1 MAITFDPVNKRI
13 ILDSA
18 STTATELYSRWVDWS
33 ATGDNLKY
41 GMVFRQVGSDDLGGG
56 LVIPPYYFLQN
67 GWRVRPMEAN
77 HMLVISG
84 NLFVD
89 GGGQPVVNT
98 LGPYNVSIQ
107 YTVAVQAQG
116 FITNGSGATYTPQQI
131 AEAVIAE
138 MDTNSNIH
146 TIVNEIN
153 AKVSALAS
161 GYDLSDITADLLAIS
176 KKIDDT
182 QAFVLSL

>member
-1 MAITFDPVNKRI
+1 MAIIFDPNNKRI
-13 ILDSA
+13 ILDGT
-18 STTATELYSRWVDWS
+18 STSATELYSRWVDW
-33 ATGDNLKY
+33 AAQDDNIKY
-41 GMVFRQVGSDDLGGG
+41 NPVFRQVGSDDLGGG
-56 LVIPPYYFLQN
+56 LVIPPYYFLQD
-67 GWRVRPMEAN
+67 GWRIRPMEAN

-84 NLFVD
+84 NLFVE

-116 FITNGSGATYTPQQI
+116 FMSAGAGATYTPQQI
-131 AEAVIAE
+131 AEAVVAE